1 MHRKE
6 RTLKLSLS
14 ALRILRLNHPLKLYR
29 STKRLS
35 VFLRDY
41 FELEGQLEKSQTPF
55 GIAKFYPCLDEMFE
69 QSGTAS
75 GHYFHQDLLVANR
88 IFKNNPVKHVD
99 VGSRTDGFVAHVA
112 SFREIE
118 VLDIRDLGDN
128 ILNIRFKRSDIM
140 SDDFN
145 LDDYCDS
152 VSSLHVIEHLGLGRY
167 GDKIDCNGHLKGLN
181 NIYRMLKKEGKFYF
195 SVPIGEQRIEFN
207 AHRVFSV
214 KYLIGLFEG
223 KYRIDSFSY
232 VDDKGDLYRNAKLNP
247 QDMENNYSCN
257 YGCGIFELTKR

>member
-1 MHRKE
+1 MRKKE
-6 RTLKLSLS
+6 RILKLLLS

-75 GHYFHQDLLVANR
+75 GHYFHQDLPVAN
-88 IFKNNPVKHVD
+88 
-99 VGSRTDGFVAHVA
+99 
-112 SFREIE
+112 
-118 VLDIRDLGDN
+118 
-128 ILNIRFKRSDIM
+128 
-140 SDDFN
+140 
-145 LDDYCDS
+145 
-152 VSSLHVIEHLGLGRY
+152 
-167 GDKIDCNGHLKGLN
+167 
-181 NIYRMLKKEGKFYF
+181 RMLKKEGKFYF

-214 KYLIGLFEG
+214 KYL
-223 KYRIDSFSY
+223 
-232 VDDKGDLYRNAKLNP
+232 
-247 QDMENNYSCN
+247 
-257 YGCGIFELTKR
+257 

>member
-214 KYLIGLFEG
+214 KYL
-223 KYRIDSFSY
+223 
-232 VDDKGDLYRNAKLNP
+232 
-247 QDMENNYSCN
+247 
-257 YGCGIFELTKR
+257 